1 VKKVKQILTLF
12 LGLYLLMAMGGFSL
26 YHHICSCNN
35 SVSSSIFAEA
45 SCCETTSNG
54 EMSCSTHSQTSCDE
68 NGCGDCSC
76 ETIVE
81 VLATDYTITSEAK
94 SGSVSKLIQYSAA
107 KSTVLVA
114 NQPAQLKLQ
123 TLDEFEDKSPPKA
136 GKELVILHQ
145 SLKILHTIS

>member
-1 VKKVKQILTLF
+1 MIKVKQILTLF
-12 LGLYLLMAMGGFSL
+12 LGLYLLIAMGGFSL

-35 SVSSSIFAEA
+35 SVSTSIIAEA
-45 SCCETTSNG
+45 SCCETTSDG
-54 EMSCSTHSQTSCDE
+54 EQSCSSHSQASCHE

-81 VLATDYTITSEAK
+81 VLVTDYTITSEAK
-94 SGSVSKLIQYSAA
+94 STSISKLIQYATA

-114 NQPAQLKLQ
+114 KMPAQLKLQ

-136 GKELVILHQ
+136 GKALVILHQ
-145 SLKILHTIS
+145 SLKIPHTIS